1 MDTLSE
7 RPRIR
12 QHGPGSG
19 GARRMSVVDTITTA
33 AVGTV
38 LAPDGTIGR
47 VGADRLHSAPVD
59 GHTLRSDAAS
69 VTNSGLPDD
78 LSREVYCI
86 LGLPI
91 DAITMH
97 DVLCRIQSA
106 VAARTPFL
114 MSTANLNW
122 LVMGESE
129 PDFRKTMLLSD
140 LCTADGMAIVWIAR
154 LLGIPVK
161 TRITGCDIFYAL
173 KARHTGA
180 HPLKVFL
187 FGGAEGVGAA
197 ASRTLNAQPV
207 GLRCAGVFYPGFCS
221 VEEMSRDDIIDY
233 INSSGADFL
242 VASLGARKGQSWLQR
257 NRHRISIPIRAHL
270 GTLINFQAGKFRRA
284 PLTMQRLGLEW
295 LWRIKEEPY
304 LWRRYWY
311 DGSVLLRLLFTR
323 VLPLAFWTRLLRRKY
338 ERQGDE
344 LIIAQRCGC
353 ESVMVSLCG
362 TADARHVD
370 KVIGAFQDAI
380 ATKKRIIL
388 DFSKTRTVD
397 ARFLGLL
404 LMLKKKL
411 NGVAGLG
418 LSFVGL
424 STGLERVFRLNGL
437 EFMLI
442 ESSLHKPPNTVREPP
457 TPW

>member
-1 MDTLSE
+1 
-7 RPRIR
+7 
-12 QHGPGSG
+12 
-19 GARRMSVVDTITTA
+19 MSVVDTITTA

-47 VGADRLHSAPVD
+47 VGADRLHSAPDD
-59 GHTLRSDAAS
+59 GHMLLRSDAAS
-69 VTNSGLPDD
+69 VTSPGLPDD

-122 LVMGESE
+122 LVMGELE

-187 FGGAEGVGAA
+187 FGGAEGVAAA

-370 KVIGAFQDAI
+370 KVIGALQDAI

-442 ESSLHKPPNTVREPP
+442 ELSLHKPPNTVREPP